1 MSTIEYAKGE
11 RVEISPSC
19 DLWMQG
25 ARYGEVTRVTTENVY
40 VKLDRTGKRHVFTP
54 EQIFRKV

>member
-1 MSTIEYAKGE
+1 MNVECQVGE

-25 ARYGEVTRVTTENVY
+25 ARYGEVTRVTTEIVY
-40 VKLDRTGKRHVFTP
+40 VKLDRTGKRYKFTP
-54 EQIFRKV
+54 DQIYRKV